1 MTIRPSDPS
10 RLARRLQAAG
20 PWDSGSTD
28 PAPDGDRDFGIR
40 IARDGTW
47 FYHGSPIARKPLVRL
62 FSTVLHRDEAGG
74 YWLITPAERGRIVVE
89 DAPFLAVELD
99 VAGAGRD
106 QALTFR
112 TNVDDHVTADAGH
125 PIRIDHDPSSG
136 EPSPYLLV
144 RDSLEALIGRAV
156 YYQLVDLGVE
166 EAIGGHHV
174 YGVWS
179 KGEFFSLG
187 RLEGES

>member
-1 MTIRPSDPS
+1 MTTHTSDPLP
-10 RLARRLQAAG
+10 LARRLQAAG
-20 PWDSGSTD
+20 PWSADSTD

-62 FSTVLHRDEAGG
+62 FSTVLRRDEAGG
-74 YWLITPAERGRIVVE
+74 YWLITPAERGRIVVD

-112 TNVDDHVTADAGH
+112 TNVDDLVTADAAH
-125 PIRIDHDPSSG
+125 PIRIDHNPLSG

-166 EAIGGHHV
+166 EDVGGHHV

-179 KGEFFSLG
+179 MGEFFSLG
-187 RLEGES
+187 AVEDES

>member
-1 MTIRPSDPS
+1 MTIRSTDPS

-20 PWDSGSTD
+20 QRDTGSTN
-28 PAPDGDRDFGIR
+28 PAPGGDRDFRIR

-62 FSTVLHRDEAGG
+62 FSTVLQRDEDGG

-112 TNVDDHVTADAGH
+112 TNVDDHVTVDAGH
-125 PIRIDHDPSSG
+125 PIRIDHDPLSG
-136 EPSPYLLV
+136 EPSPYVLV
-144 RDSLEALIGRAV
+144 RNSLEALIGRAV

-166 EAIGGHHV
+166 EAIDGHHV

-179 KGEFFSLG
+179 MGEFFTLG
-187 RLEGES
+187 TLEGQT